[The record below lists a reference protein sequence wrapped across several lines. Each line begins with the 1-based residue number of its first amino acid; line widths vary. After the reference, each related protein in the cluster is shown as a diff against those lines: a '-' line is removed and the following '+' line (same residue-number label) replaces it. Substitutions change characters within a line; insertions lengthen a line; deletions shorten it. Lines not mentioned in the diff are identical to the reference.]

1 MKKRIVVRYR
11 VKPDRVAENE
21 RLIAAVFQQLQREQP
36 AGLRYASFKAADGVS
51 FTHMVSIETA
61 DGSNPLGALGA
72 FKSFTADIKARCDEP
87 PVAIELEEVG
97 SYRFLDG
104 Y

>member
-1 MKKRIVVRYR
+1 MKRIVVRYR

-21 RLIAAVFQQLQREQP
+21 RLVAGVFEQLRREQP

-61 DGSNPLGALGA
+61 DGSNPLGALAA
-72 FKSFTADIKARCDEP
+72 FKAFTAEIQSRCDEP
-87 PVAIELEEVG
+87 PAATELAEVG
-97 SYRFLDG
+97 SYRFLDT
-104 Y
+104 